1 MMRGLINKLASSKSL
16 SVIGK
21 WQLQQQQIRRF
32 NIHENHQGAE
42 LMGKYGINVPSSEQ
56 VKKAIQD
63 VFPNQNEVA
72 VKSQVLA
79 GGQGL
84 GTFKSGLKAGGVH
97 IVKSNELEDIAGKM
111 LGQNI
116 LVTKQTG
123 PQGKVVSKAFEKKY
137 VNKFQ
142 EMAPMVLSTYRNS
155 GQEGIKEIMAD
166 YVHHEM
172 TRNLFLIY
180 FTLFRFIVIKDVYLF
195 LVS

>member
-56 VKKAIQD
+56 
-63 VFPNQNEVA
+63 VA